1 MTRSCPRFVA
11 SASGSV
17 TYSLRRSRETAY
29 PSFFKQ
35 MTIPFD
41 RPDMVHASQIALDL
55 EFALADTRCLIPA
68 DLPKPDFPTGQG
80 FSGNPVGLAPP
91 APPGDSA
98 QTCKLADARA
108 GRDGLDRR

>member
-55 EFALADTRCLIPA
+55 EFALADTRCLIPV
-68 DLPKPDFPTGQG
+68 DLHKHDFPTGQSY
-80 FSGNPVGLAPP
+80 SGNPLALTPP
-91 APPGDSA
+91 ATTVDSA
-98 QTCKLADARA
+98 QTCKLAD
-108 GRDGLDRR
+108 